1 MTVGIWFTEK
11 KVTFQRETT
20 VEISEEIFNVL
31 TISSGQI
38 NFQLNFDISESKKTK
53 ENYNYQNKTKRKKE
67 KENYARF

>member
-1 MTVGIWFTEK
+1 MTVGIWFKEK

-20 VEISEEIFNVL
+20 VEIFNVL

-53 ENYNYQNKTKRKKE
+53 ENYNYQNRKE